1 MVCLRY
7 FAMST
12 SLSRNFLRAQK
23 QLAPSVTRGPAD
35 VYPERV
41 VQFGEGNF
49 LRAFADWMID
59 EVNAKQLF
67 KGHVLVAQPIRQG
80 MAGAL
85 NAQDGVYTLLMR
97 GVQNG
102 KVVEARR
109 IITATRRA
117 VNPYD
122 QWSELVAAFRGPDIR
137 FVVSNTTE
145 AGIAYVPEAFAH
157 GVCPESFPAKIAA
170 LLYERYVAVHGDPK
184 KGLVFLPCELIDRNG
199 DNLRKI
205 VLEHAQNWA
214 LPGAFAAWVREANY
228 FLNTLVDRIVP
239 GYPRAEA
246 DSLRS
251 ELGYDDKLIVAAEYF
266 HLWVIEGPKHLAD
279 ELPFTKAGLNVVWT
293 DDLTPYRTRK
303 VRVLNGAHT
312 SSVLGAYLAGL
323 DTVRDMVEDP
333 VFGQFVQRAV
343 FDEILPTV
351 ALPDADKRAYAES
364 VLERFRNPFVR
375 HELLSIALNSASKWK
390 VRVLP
395 SLLDYHAAKGIVPS
409 ALAFSLAALVSFYR
423 GTPLTT
429 NELQGSRGDQKY
441 PIRDDAAVLAFFASA
456 WRKVEAGR
464 NWTAFATETLA
475 QVEFWGQDLNQ
486 IPGFSTL
493 LAQNLEAIATRG
505 AREAVITALKR

>member
-1 MVCLRY
+1 MKN
-7 FAMST
+7 T
-12 SLSRNFLRAQK
+12 NLSRNLLRARQ
-23 QLAPSVTRGPAD
+23 QLAPSLARGPAED
-35 VYPERV
+35 FPERV

-59 EVNAKQLF
+59 EVNSRQLF
-67 KGHVLVAQPIRQG
+67 RGHVLVAQPIRQG
-80 MAGAL
+80 MAGTL

-102 KVVEARR
+102 RVVEARR

-117 VNPYD
+117 VNPYE
-122 QWSELVAAFRGPDIR
+122 QWSELVGAFRGSAVR

-145 AGIAYVPEAFAH
+145 AGITYMPEAFAH
-157 GVCPESFPAKIAA
+157 GVCPETFPAKVAA
-170 LLYERYVAVHGDPK
+170 LLYERYVAVHGDPA

-199 DNLRKI
+199 DNLRRT
-205 VLEHAQNWA
+205 VLQHAENWA

-246 DSLRS
+246 EQLRQ

-312 SSVLGAYLAGL
+312 ASVLAAYLAGI
-323 DTVRDMVEDP
+323 DTVRDLVEDP
-333 VFGQFVQRAV
+333 VFGAFVRRAV
-343 FDEILPTV
+343 FDEILPHV
-351 ALPDADKRAYAES
+351 ALPDAEKRAYAES

-375 HELLSIALNSASKWK
+375 HELISIALNSVSKWK

-395 SLLDYHAAKGIVPS
+395 SLADYQRAAGTIPA
-409 ALAFSLAALVSFYR
+409 ALAFSLAALLAFYR
-423 GTPLTT
+423 GDPLTS
-429 NELQGSRGDQKY
+429 NELTGHRGGQGY
-441 PIRDDAAVLAFFASA
+441 PIRDDAIVLAYFGLA
-456 WRKVEAGR
+456 WRRAAETKAWGDFVR
-464 NWTAFATETLA
+464 STLA
-475 QVEFWGQDLNQ
+475 RADFWGQDLNA
-486 IPGFSTL
+486 IPG
-493 LAQNLEAIATRG
+493 LAATVTRHLEAILTQGPRAAAT
-505 AREAVITALKR
+505 AALKR